1 MPLGLLPCSRNLT
14 QYKIRKKEKE
24 KKCFTQFST
33 RIHWNRILD
42 ASKLF
47 HINEVLYIPLSCM
60 FECMFEK
67 VCLSKYVWVR
77 MFKYVC
83 LSTDL
88 WKRSFIKE
96 KKWIV
101 APFSKF
107 YGKTSVGFCPNTGK
121 RFFWEI
127 SFWGQQKKRRCY
139 WKTLLGIFK
148 ILLRFRDRHIFR

>member
-1 MPLGLLPCSRNLT
+1 
-14 QYKIRKKEKE
+14 
-24 KKCFTQFST
+24 
-33 RIHWNRILD
+33 
-42 ASKLF
+42 
-47 HINEVLYIPLSCM
+47 
-60 FECMFEK
+60 
-67 VCLSKYVWVR
+67 

-127 SFWGQQKKRRCY
+127 SFWGQQKKCRCY

-148 ILLRFRDRHIFR
+148 ILFRFRDRHIFREQLLEILNMFNTLTLEQIFRKTKTFPKSWSAVFYLKVLRWKAQHSHKKLSC

>member
-1 MPLGLLPCSRNLT
+1 
-14 QYKIRKKEKE
+14 
-24 KKCFTQFST
+24 
-33 RIHWNRILD
+33 
-42 ASKLF
+42 
-47 HINEVLYIPLSCM
+47 
-60 FECMFEK
+60 
-67 VCLSKYVWVR
+67 

-101 APFSKF
+101 VPFSKF

-127 SFWGQQKKRRCY
+127 SFWGQQKKCRCY

-148 ILLRFRDRHIFR
+148 ILFRFRDRHIFREQLLEILNMFNTLTLEQIFRKTKTFPKSWSAVFYLKVLRLKAQHSHKKLSC

>member
-1 MPLGLLPCSRNLT
+1 
-14 QYKIRKKEKE
+14 
-24 KKCFTQFST
+24 
-33 RIHWNRILD
+33 
-42 ASKLF
+42 
-47 HINEVLYIPLSCM
+47 
-60 FECMFEK
+60 
-67 VCLSKYVWVR
+67 

-107 YGKTSVGFCPNTGK
+107 YSKTSVGFCPNTGK

-127 SFWGQQKKRRCY
+127 SFWGQQKKWRCY

-148 ILLRFRDRHIFR
+148 ILLRFRDRHIFREQLLEILNMFNTLTLEQIFRKTKTFPKSWSAVFYLKVLRLKAQHSHKKLSC